1 VSSIPSIF
9 SNEEQTEKLEKQQ
22 KVLTNVTYWVEAFL
36 SCWKEEYGRVAIRLA
51 DTQRQQPIPFR
62 YNGNHTL
69 FIREHLSKEKSKK
82 EKEKKGISISI

>member
-1 VSSIPSIF
+1 M
-9 SNEEQTEKLEKQQ
+9 
-22 KVLTNVTYWVEAFL
+22 TYWVEAFL

-51 DTQRQQPIPFR
+51 DTQRQQLIPFR

-82 EKEKKGISISI
+82 EKKKKGHINIYLVWNLNMMIDRHKYSVLIGF

>member
-1 VSSIPSIF
+1 MKNRQKSW
-9 SNEEQTEKLEKQQ
+9 KQQ
-22 KVLTNVTYWVEAFL
+22 KVLTKVTYWVEAFL

-69 FIREHLSKEKSKK
+69 FIREYLSKEKREYQYLFSM
-82 EKEKKGISISI
+82 EFEYDD

>member
-1 VSSIPSIF
+1 MSSIPSIF
-9 SNEEQTEKLEKQQ
+9 SNEEQIEKLEATKGVT
-22 KVLTNVTYWVEAFL
+22 KVTYWVKAFL

-69 FIREHLSKEKSKK
+69 FIREHLSKDKQKRKRKK
-82 EKEKKGISISI
+82 DISISI